1 MSKKTKTGK
10 KSLVYIIL
18 PMVMAVYFCVVFVQQ
33 QVTIS
38 QLSDKA
44 DAIRS
49 EIKVQQE
56 LKKEIE
62 TEMKSENELK
72 RVEKI
77 AREKL
82 GFLKEDER
90 LFVDSAR

>member
-1 MSKKTKTGK
+1 MF
-10 KSLVYIIL
+10 LIL
-18 PMVMAVYFCVVFVQQ
+18 PVVIAVYFVVVFIQQ

-44 DAIRS
+44 DTIRR
-49 EIKVQQE
+49 EIEVQNKI
-56 LKKEIE
+56 KKEIQ
-62 TEMKSENELK
+62 TEMKSENEIK

-82 GFLKEDER
+82 GFLKENER
-90 LFVDSAR
+90 LFIDSSR

>member
-1 MSKKTKTGK
+1 MSKRTKTGK
-10 KSLVYIIL
+10 KSLMFLVL
-18 PMVMAVYFCVVFVQQ
+18 PMVMAVYFCVVFIQQ

-44 DAIRS
+44 DAIRN
-49 EIKVQQE
+49 EIKVQSD

-62 TEMKSENELK
+62 TEMKSENEIK

-82 GFLKEDER
+82 GFLKENER

>member
-1 MSKKTKTGK
+1 M
-10 KSLVYIIL
+10 III
-18 PMVMAVYFCVVFVQQ
+18 FCVVFVQQ

-44 DAIRS
+44 DAIRN
-49 EIKVQQE
+49 EIKVQSE
-56 LKKEIE
+56 LKKEIA
-62 TEMKSENELK
+62 TEMKSENEIK

-82 GFLKEDER
+82 GFLKENER

>member
-1 MSKKTKTGK
+1 MSKKTKTAK
-10 KSLVYIIL
+10 KSLMFLVF
-18 PMVMAVYFCVVFVQQ
+18 PMVLAVYFCVVIIQQ

-44 DAIRS
+44 DAIRN
-49 EIKVQQE
+49 EIKVQSD

-62 TEMKSENELK
+62 TEMKSENEIK

-82 GFLKEDER
+82 GFLKENER

>member
-1 MSKKTKTGK
+1 MKQNYTELSTGY
-10 KSLVYIIL
+10 LE
-18 PMVMAVYFCVVFVQQ
+18 
-33 QVTIS
+33 TIQKGINGVRRFS
-38 QLSDKA
+38 SGISRGTGTRRENLD
-44 DAIRS
+44 R
-49 EIKVQQE
+49 

-62 TEMKSENELK
+62 TEMKSENEIK

-82 GFLKEDER
+82 GFLKENER

>member
-1 MSKKTKTGK
+1 MSKKTKTAK
-10 KSLVYIIL
+10 KSLMFLVL
-18 PMVMAVYFCVVFVQQ
+18 PMVLAVYFCVVIIQQ

-44 DAIRS
+44 GAIRN
-49 EIKVQQE
+49 EIKVQSD

-62 TEMKSENELK
+62 TEMKSENEIK

-82 GFLKEDER
+82 GFLKENER

>member
-1 MSKKTKTGK
+1 MSKKTKTAK
-10 KSLVYIIL
+10 KSLMFLVF
-18 PMVMAVYFCVVFVQQ
+18 PMVLAVYFCVVIIQQ

-44 DAIRS
+44 DAIRN
-49 EIKVQQE
+49 EIKVQSD
-56 LKKEIE
+56 LKMEIE
-62 TEMKSENELK
+62 TEMKSENEIK

-82 GFLKEDER
+82 GLLKENER

>member
-1 MSKKTKTGK
+1 VSKKTKTGK
-10 KSLVYIIL
+10 KSLMFLVL
-18 PMVMAVYFCVVFVQQ
+18 PMVMAVYFCVVFIQQ
-33 QVTIS
+33 QITIS

-49 EIKVQQE
+49 EISVQNE

-62 TEMKSENELK
+62 TEMSSENEIK

-82 GFLKEDER
+82 GFLKENER
-90 LFVDSAR
+90 LFVDSSR

>member
-1 MSKKTKTGK
+1 MF
-10 KSLVYIIL
+10 LVL
-18 PMVMAVYFCVVFVQQ
+18 PMVIAVYFCVAFVQQ
-33 QVTIS
+33 QITIG

-44 DAIRS
+44 DVIRN
-49 EIKVQQE
+49 EIKTQKE

-62 TEMKSENELK
+62 TEMKSENEIK
-72 RVEKI
+72 RAEKI

-82 GFLKEDER
+82 GFLKENER

>member
-1 MSKKTKTGK
+1 MSKRTKTEK
-10 KSLVYIIL
+10 KSLMFLVL
-18 PMVMAVYFCVVFVQQ
+18 PVVMAIYFCVVLVQQ

-44 DAIRS
+44 DSIRN
-49 EIKVQQE
+49 EIKVQSN

-62 TEMKSENELK
+62 TEMKSENEIK

-82 GFLKEDER
+82 GFLKENER

>member
-1 MSKKTKTGK
+1 MSKRTKTRK
-10 KSLVYIIL
+10 KSVMFLVL
-18 PMVMAVYFCVVFVQQ
+18 PMVMAVYFGVVFIQQ

-38 QLSDKA
+38 QLSDRA
-44 DAIRS
+44 DAIRN
-49 EIKVQQE
+49 EIKVQGE

-62 TEMKSENELK
+62 TEMKSENEIK

-82 GFLKEDER
+82 GFLKVNER
-90 LFVDSAR
+90 LFVDSSR

>member
-1 MSKKTKTGK
+1 MSKKTKTVK
-10 KSLVYIIL
+10 KSLMFLVL
-18 PMVMAVYFCVVFVQQ
+18 PVVITVYFCVVFVQQ

-44 DAIRS
+44 DAIRN
-49 EIKVQQE
+49 EIKVQSE
-56 LKKEIE
+56 LKKEIA
-62 TEMKSENELK
+62 TEMKSENEIK

-82 GFLKEDER
+82 GFLKDNER
-90 LFVDSAR
+90 LFVDSSR